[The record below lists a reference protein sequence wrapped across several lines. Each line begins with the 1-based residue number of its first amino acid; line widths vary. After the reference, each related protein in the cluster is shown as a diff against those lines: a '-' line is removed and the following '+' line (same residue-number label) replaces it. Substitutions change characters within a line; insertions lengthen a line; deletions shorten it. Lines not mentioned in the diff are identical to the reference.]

1 MEDRTQRP
9 ATGLRIADLS
19 KLASEIKAMSQ
30 HNDMTAVAVAGPP
43 GSGKSSVAEALHEI
57 ESDSLSSAV
66 GDRLEAWLAQRRS

>member
-19 KLASEIKAMSQ
+19 KLASEINAMSQ

-43 GSGKSSVAEALHEI
+43 GSGKSSVAEALHKIIGET
-57 ESDSLSSAV
+57 SCVVPMLSLIHI
-66 GDRLEAWLAQRRS
+66 